1 MTAYSGARIVTRN
14 GIVDDGWVE
23 VVDGRI
29 TRVEWHSEPP
39 AGGQPLGGGWLLP
52 GFIDLHMHGGGGH
65 DATASA
71 DDMAAAVAFHR
82 SHGTT
87 GTLVS
92 LMAGPVDALCQ
103 QLEWIAGLA
112 ADGHVLGAHLE
123 GPFLSADRCG
133 AQNHRHLLTPD
144 SLVLEKLLA
153 AGQGA
158 VRTVTI
164 APELPGALPV
174 IEEIAAS
181 GAVAAIGHTNATYEE
196 AAAGFTAGARLAT
209 HLFNAMG
216 SMSQRAPGPAVAALD
231 ADAFVEVINDGVHVH
246 EALTRL
252 AMARAPGRV
261 ALITDAISATGVGDG
276 RYTLGD
282 QDVVVSSGEARLAG
296 TNRLAGS
303 TLTMDEAVRRAVHVV
318 GLPIEVAATAAATTP
333 ARLLGID
340 DRCGA
345 IAPGLDADLVLLDDD
360 LRVRQV
366 MARGRWLD
374 AARSRS

>member
-1 MTAYSGARIVTRN
+1 MTVLRGVRVVTPD
-14 GIVDDGWVE
+14 GVVDDGAVAIA
-23 VVDGRI
+23 DGRI
-29 TRVEWHSEPP
+29 TDVGTGW
-39 AGGQPLGGGWLLP
+39 AAADAVNLGGGWLLP
-52 GFIDLHMHGGGGH
+52 GFIDLHVHGGGGH
-65 DATASA
+65 DMTASPE
-71 DDMAAAVAFHR
+71 DMAAGVAFHR

-92 LMAGPVDALCQ
+92 LMTGPVDALCE
-103 QLEWIAGLA
+103 QLDWVAALT
-112 ADGHVLGAHLE
+112 ADGTVLGAHLE
-123 GPFLSADRCG
+123 GPFLSAERCG
-133 AQNHRHLLTPD
+133 AQNHRHLLAPEP
-144 SLVLEKLLA
+144 LVLQKLLA
-153 AGQGA
+153 AGQGS

-181 GAVAAIGHTNATYEE
+181 GAVAAVGHTDATYEE
-196 AAAGFTAGARLAT
+196 AAAGFAAGARLAT

-252 AMARAPGRV
+252 AVAGAPGRV

-282 QDVVVSSGEARLAG
+282 QDVVVSGGEARLAG

-303 TLTMDEAVRRAVHVV
+303 TLTMDEAVRRAVQVV
-318 GLPIEVAATAAATTP
+318 GLPIEVAAAAASTTP
-333 ARLLGID
+333 ARLLGVG

-360 LRVRQV
+360 LRVRRV
-366 MARGRWLD
+366 MTKGRWL
-374 AARSRS
+374 AA